1 MHGKKHQEGVEPA
14 ELEVLAEQ
22 PGSKSQSK
30 GYVLIALVYM
40 LGIFMGALD
49 MGIVNPARTVIQNT
63 MGVADSLGVWLMT
76 IYTLA
81 YAVSIPIAGKLA
93 DKYGRKYVYL
103 ICILLFGTGSLLC
116 GLSQYTGSFEMLIL
130 ARAVQAVGAG
140 GVVPVATAE
149 VGTAFPE
156 EKRGMALGMVGGI
169 YGVASILG
177 PAACSGILD
186 LFGSDQWA
194 FIFFINVPI
203 CIFILFAGFAK
214 IPNTKLDEV
223 KPIDIWGSLVMT
235 LMILSLMIGLKNIDF
250 FELSSSITSMDVWP
264 YLVGFAVLLPLFV
277 IIENRAADPAMNL
290 HYFKN
295 KDILVTLGCSIV
307 SGIIMMAILFFPQFC
322 ENALYM
328 ESGSGG
334 YFLII
339 LGLFTGI
346 GSPMSGKII
355 DKMGVKPVLG
365 AGFLFAIIGSLFM
378 AFVACPHPSIPTVC
392 VSLALIGLAMGF
404 VMGSPLNYMMLQK
417 TSDEESN
424 SALATLSLV
433 RSIGTAIAPAIMVA
447 FIVQAGSS
455 MQDRLMDALPQEI
468 DVSPL
473 PYAQELDEQL
483 AEMKADDD
491 YKDMLKGVDIPK
503 LADMSHIELNMS
515 NADSEYDVTVSD
527 EMLEKMQDSDITTI
541 VGVCKEMSVEMFGQI
556 RPQIQAEAL
565 EGVDTGLKKMG
576 EGLDEMDDAIAEL
589 KGSMSEMKAS
599 IAENEDKLSSMK
611 AAQAAMKKAQ
621 QAAKDQQGGS
631 MPGMGGSA
639 GSGAP
644 AGGGMPSD
652 MGGSGSAQM
661 PAGMGSSGSGDMSAA
676 IAGLQT
682 GITEMKSGYAEMQ
695 DGLAELKAARA
706 ELASTVKKLKAVKAA
721 VPGMFD
727 EAQEK
732 YLAAIDAD
740 AEHIEKVYQGTLN
753 EGFKGMFILVACCA
767 AAGLLMLLG
776 YKDTAPAV
784 QRRKQKK
791 EGEKA

>member
-1 MHGKKHQEGVEPA
+1 MHGKKHQEG
-14 ELEVLAEQ
+14 AEQ
-22 PGSKSQSK
+22 AGQEALAGQPASKAQSK

-103 ICILLFGTGSLLC
+103 ICILLFGAGSLLC
-116 GLSQYTGSFEMLIL
+116 GLSQYSGSFEMLIF

-203 CIFILFAGFAK
+203 CLFILAAGFAK
-214 IPNTKLDEV
+214 IPNTKLDDV

-250 FELSSSITSMDVWP
+250 FELAASITSTDVWP
-264 YLVGFAVLLPLFV
+264 YLLGFAVLLPVFV

-290 HYFKN
+290 HYFKS
-295 KDILVTLGCSIV
+295 KDIVITLLCSIV

-322 ENALYM
+322 ENALCM

-339 LGLFTGI
+339 LGLFTGV

-365 AGFLFAIIGSLFM
+365 AGFALAIAGALFM
-378 AFVACPHPSIPTVC
+378 AFVACPNPSVPTVC
-392 VSLALIGLAMGF
+392 VSLALVGLAMGF

-417 TSDEESN
+417 TRDEESN

-455 MQDRLMDALPQEI
+455 MQDRLTDALPQEV
-468 DVSPL
+468 DVTPL
-473 PYAQELDEQL
+473 PYAQELDQEL
-483 AEMKADDD
+483 AAMMADDD
-491 YKDMLKGVDIPK
+491 YKEMFEGVEIPK
-503 LADMSHIELNMS
+503 LAEMSHIELDMGS
-515 NADSEYDVTVSD
+515 AGSKYDVSVPDSI
-527 EMLEKMQDSDITTI
+527 LEEMQDSDVTTI
-541 VGVCKEMSVEMFGQI
+541 VGTCKDMSLEMFSQI
-556 RPQIQAEAL
+556 RPQIEGEAI

-599 IAENEDKLSSMK
+599 IAENEGKLASMK
-611 AAQAAMKKAQ
+611 EAQAAMKSAQ
-621 QAAKDQQGGS
+621 EAAKEQQGGA

-639 GSGAP
+639 GTGA
-644 AGGGMPSD
+644 SS
-652 MGGSGSAQM
+652 GGSM
-661 PAGMGSSGSGDMSAA
+661 PAGMSGAGSGSGDMSAA
-676 IAGLQT
+676 IAGLQS
-682 GITEMKSGYAEMQ
+682 GIAQMKGGYAEMQ
-695 DGLAELKAARA
+695 NGLEELKASRA

-727 EAQEK
+727 EAQQK
-732 YLAAIDAD
+732 YLEAIDAE
-740 AEHIEKVYQGTLN
+740 ARQIQKVYQSTLN
-753 EGFKGMFILVACCA
+753 EGFKGMFILVAACA
-767 AAGLLMLLG
+767 VFGLIVLMA

-791 EGEKA
+791 RQAQD

>member
-1 MHGKKHQEGVEPA
+1 
-14 ELEVLAEQ
+14 
-22 PGSKSQSK
+22 
-30 GYVLIALVYM
+30 
-40 LGIFMGALD
+40 
-49 MGIVNPARTVIQNT
+49 
-63 MGVADSLGVWLMT
+63 
-76 IYTLA
+76 
-81 YAVSIPIAGKLA
+81 
-93 DKYGRKYVYL
+93 
-103 ICILLFGTGSLLC
+103 
-116 GLSQYTGSFEMLIL
+116 
-130 ARAVQAVGAG
+130 
-140 GVVPVATAE
+140 
-149 VGTAFPE
+149 
-156 EKRGMALGMVGGI
+156 MALGMVGGI

-186 LFGSDQWA
+186 LFGSDQWS

-203 CIFILFAGFAK
+203 CLFILAAGFAK
-214 IPNTKLDEV
+214 IPNTKLEDV

-235 LMILSLMIGLKNIDF
+235 VMILSLMIGLKNIDF
-250 FELSSSITSMDVWP
+250 FEITSSITSLDVWP
-264 YLVGFAVLLPLFV
+264 YLLGFAVLLPVFI

-290 HYFKN
+290 HYFKS
-295 KDILVTLGCSIV
+295 KDILITLGCSIV

-355 DKMGVKPVLG
+355 DKHGVKPVLG

-378 AFVACPHPSIPTVC
+378 AFVACPHPGTVTVC

-468 DVSPL
+468 DVAPL
-473 PYAQELDEQL
+473 PYAQELDDEL
-483 AEMKADDD
+483 AAMRADDD
-491 YKDMLKGVDIPK
+491 YKDMFEGVDIPK
-503 LADMSHIELNMS
+503 LADMSHIELDMS
-515 NADSEYDVTVSD
+515 SAGSDYDVEVSD
-527 EMLEKMQDSDITTI
+527 EMLEKMQDSDVTTI
-541 VGVCKEMSVEMFGQI
+541 VGVCKEMSVEMFAQI
-556 RPQIQAEAL
+556 RPQIEEEAL
-565 EGVDTGLKKMG
+565 EGVDIGLEKMG
-576 EGLDEMDDAIAEL
+576 EGLGEMDDAIAEL
-589 KGSMSEMKAS
+589 KGSMSEMRAS
-599 IAENEDKLSSMK
+599 IAENEDKLAGMK
-611 AAQAAMKKAQ
+611 AAQAAMEEAQ
-621 QAAKDQQGGS
+621 QAANSQHGGA
-631 MPGMGGSA
+631 MPGMGSSA
-639 GSGAP
+639 GAGDMAGMGADSGE
-644 AGGGMPSD
+644 
-652 MGGSGSAQM
+652 M
-661 PAGMGSSGSGDMSAA
+661 PAGMGSGGSDSGDMSAA
-676 IAGLQT
+676 IKGLET
-682 GITEMKSGYAEMQ
+682 GIAQMKSGYAEMQ
-695 DGLAELKAARA
+695 GGLDELRAARA
-706 ELASTVKKLKAVKAA
+706 DLASTVKKLKAVKAA

-727 EAQEK
+727 EAQES

-740 AEHIEKVYQGTLN
+740 AQRIEQVYQGTLN

-784 QRRKQKK
+784 KRRNERLEGL
-791 EGEKA
+791 EGESPQH

>member
-1 MHGKKHQEGVEPA
+1 MHGKKHQEG
-14 ELEVLAEQ
+14 AEQ
-22 PGSKSQSK
+22 AEQEALAAQPASKAQSK

-63 MGVADSLGVWLMT
+63 MGVVDSLGVWLVT

-103 ICILLFGTGSLLC
+103 ICILLFGTGSLIC
-116 GLSQYTGSFEMLIL
+116 GLSQYTGSFAMLIF
-130 ARAVQAVGAG
+130 ARAVQAIGAG

-186 LFGSDQWA
+186 LFGAEQWA

-203 CIFILFAGFAK
+203 CLFILAAGFAK
-214 IPNTKLDEV
+214 IPNTKLDDV

-250 FELSSSITSMDVWP
+250 FELSTSITGMDVWP
-264 YLVGFAVLLPLFV
+264 YLLAFAVLLPVFV

-290 HYFKN
+290 HYFKD
-295 KDILVTLGCSIV
+295 KDIVITLLCSIA

-322 ENALYM
+322 ENALHM

-339 LGLFTGI
+339 LGLFTGV

-365 AGFLFAIIGSLFM
+365 AGFALAIVGSLFM
-378 AFVACPHPSIPTVC
+378 AFAACSNPGLPTVC

-417 TSDEESN
+417 TRDEESN

-447 FIVQAGSS
+447 FIVQAGTG
-455 MQDRLMDALPQEI
+455 MQERLMDALPQEV
-468 DVSPL
+468 DVTPL
-473 PYAQELDEQL
+473 PYAQELDQEL
-483 AEMKADDD
+483 AAMMADDD
-491 YKDMLKGVDIPK
+491 YKEMFEGVEIPK
-503 LADMSHIELNMS
+503 LAEMSHIELDMS
-515 NADSEYDVTVSD
+515 SADSEYSVEVSD

-541 VGVCKEMSVEMFGQI
+541 VGVCKDMSVEMFGQI
-556 RPQIQAEAL
+556 RPQIEEEAL
-565 EGVDTGLKKMG
+565 SGVESGLKEMRA
-576 EGLDEMDDAIAEL
+576 GLSEMDDAIAE
-589 KGSMSEMKAS
+589 
-599 IAENEDKLSSMK
+599 MK
-611 AAQAAMKKAQ
+611 AAM
-621 QAAKDQQGGS
+621 
-631 MPGMGGSA
+631 A
-639 GSGAP
+639 G
-644 AGGGMPSD
+644 
-652 MGGSGSAQM
+652 M
-661 PAGMGSSGSGDMSAA
+661 PAGAGPMQGGMDELQSAR
-676 IAGLQT
+676 
-682 GITEMKSGYAEMQ
+682 
-695 DGLAELKAARA
+695 D
-706 ELASTVKKLKAVKAA
+706 ELAATVSKLQAVEDAIPA
-721 VPGMFD
+721 LFD
-727 EAQEK
+727 EAQEN

-740 AEHIEKVYQGTLN
+740 AAHIEEVYQGTLN
-753 EGFKGMFILVACCA
+753 EGFKGIFIFVAICSA
-767 AAGLLMLLG
+767 FGLAILMG

-784 QRRKQKK
+784 QRRKQRK
-791 EGEKA
+791 EQEA

>member
-1 MHGKKHQEGVEPA
+1 MHGHKKAGAGQEPGQQA
-14 ELEVLAEQ
+14 GQ
-22 PGSKSQSK
+22 PQHKSQAK
-30 GYVLIALVYM
+30 GYMLVALVYM

-63 MGVADSLGVWLMT
+63 MGVEDSLGVWLMT

-103 ICILLFGTGSLLC
+103 ICILLFGAGSLLC

-130 ARAVQAVGAG
+130 ARAIQAIGAG
-140 GVVPVATAE
+140 GVIPVATAE

-186 LFGSDQWA
+186 LFGSDQWS

-203 CIFILFAGFAK
+203 CLFILAAGFAK
-214 IPNTKLDEV
+214 IPNTKLEDV

-235 LMILSLMIGLKNIDF
+235 VMILSLMIGLKNIDF
-250 FELSSSITSMDVWP
+250 FEIASSITSLDVWP
-264 YLVGFAVLLPLFV
+264 YLLGFAVLLPVFI

-290 HYFKN
+290 HYFKS
-295 KDILVTLGCSIV
+295 KDILITLGCSIV

-355 DKMGVKPVLG
+355 DKHGVKPVLG

-378 AFVACPHPSIPTVC
+378 AFVACPHPGTVTVC
-392 VSLALIGLAMGF
+392 VLLALIGLAMGF

-468 DVSPL
+468 DVAPL
-473 PYAQELDEQL
+473 PYAQVLDDEL
-483 AEMKADDD
+483 AAMRADDD
-491 YKDMLKGVDIPK
+491 YKDMFEGVDIPK
-503 LADMSHIELNMS
+503 LADMSHIELDMS
-515 NADSEYDVTVSD
+515 SAGSDYDVEVSD
-527 EMLEKMQDSDITTI
+527 EMLEKMQDSDVTTI
-541 VGVCKEMSVEMFGQI
+541 VGVCKEMSAEMFAQI
-556 RPQIQAEAL
+556 RPQIEEEAL
-565 EGVDTGLKKMG
+565 EGVDIGLEKMG
-576 EGLDEMDDAIAEL
+576 EGLGEMDDAIAEL
-589 KGSMSEMKAS
+589 KGSMSEMRAS
-599 IAENEDKLSSMK
+599 IAENEDKLAGMK
-611 AAQAAMKKAQ
+611 AAQAAMEEAQ
-621 QAAKDQQGGS
+621 QAANSQHGGA
-631 MPGMGGSA
+631 MPGMGSSA
-639 GSGAP
+639 GAGDMAGMGADSGE
-644 AGGGMPSD
+644 
-652 MGGSGSAQM
+652 M
-661 PAGMGSSGSGDMSAA
+661 PAGMGSGGSGSGDMSAA
-676 IAGLQT
+676 IKGLET
-682 GITEMKSGYAEMQ
+682 GIAQMKSGYAEMQ
-695 DGLAELKAARA
+695 GGLDELRAARA
-706 ELASTVKKLKAVKAA
+706 DLASTVKKLKAVKAA

-727 EAQEK
+727 EAQES

-740 AEHIEKVYQGTLN
+740 AQRIEQVYQGTLN

-784 QRRKQKK
+784 KRRNERLEGL
-791 EGEKA
+791 EGESPQH

>member
-1 MHGKKHQEGVEPA
+1 MHGMGRKKEEGGQAVQA
-14 ELEVLAEQ
+14 A
-22 PGSKSQSK
+22 SKSQTK

-103 ICILLFGTGSLLC
+103 ICILLFGAGSLLC
-116 GLSQYTGSFEMLIL
+116 GLSQYSGSFEMLIF

-177 PAACSGILD
+177 PAACSAILD
-186 LFGSDQWA
+186 LFGSGQWA

-203 CIFILFAGFAK
+203 CLFILVAGFAK
-214 IPNTKLDEV
+214 IPNTKLDDV

-250 FELSSSITSMDVWP
+250 FELTTSITSTDVWP
-264 YLVGFAVLLPLFV
+264 YLLAFAVLLPLFV

-290 HYFKN
+290 HYFKS
-295 KDILVTLGCSIV
+295 KDIVITLLCSIV

-339 LGLFTGI
+339 LGLFTGV

-365 AGFLFAIIGSLFM
+365 AGFLFAIVGALFM
-378 AFVACPHPSIPTVC
+378 AFVACPNPSVPTVC
-392 VSLALIGLAMGF
+392 VSLALVGLAMGF

-417 TSDEESN
+417 TKDEESN

-455 MQDRLMDALPQEI
+455 MQERLMDAMPQEV
-468 DVSPL
+468 DVTPL
-473 PYAQELDEQL
+473 PYAQELDETFAQ
-483 AEMKADDD
+483 MKADDA
-491 YKDMLKGVDIPK
+491 YKDMLKGVSIPK
-503 LADMSHIELNMS
+503 LESMSHIELDMS
-515 NADSEYDVTVSD
+515 SADSKYDVSVPESIV
-527 EMLEKMQDSDITTI
+527 EELQDSDITTI
-541 VGVCKEMSVEMFGQI
+541 VGACKEPLYLSNLTHPGIPLCNYVAGQNGGI
-556 RPQIQAEAL
+556 KWNVL
-565 EGVDTGLKKMG
+565 EG
-576 EGLDEMDDAIAEL
+576 
-589 KGSMSEMKAS
+589 
-599 IAENEDKLSSMK
+599 
-611 AAQAAMKKAQ
+611 
-621 QAAKDQQGGS
+621 
-631 MPGMGGSA
+631 
-639 GSGAP
+639 
-644 AGGGMPSD
+644 
-652 MGGSGSAQM
+652 
-661 PAGMGSSGSGDMSAA
+661 
-676 IAGLQT
+676 
-682 GITEMKSGYAEMQ
+682 
-695 DGLAELKAARA
+695 
-706 ELASTVKKLKAVKAA
+706 
-721 VPGMFD
+721 
-727 EAQEK
+727 
-732 YLAAIDAD
+732 
-740 AEHIEKVYQGTLN
+740 
-753 EGFKGMFILVACCA
+753 
-767 AAGLLMLLG
+767 
-776 YKDTAPAV
+776 
-784 QRRKQKK
+784 
-791 EGEKA
+791 